1 MTKNNIKKKVLM
13 LSTSYPVV
21 VGSVSGLFVSQLAMA
36 LSGKLNVS
44 VLAPDADSGHV
55 LSPTSVELN
64 VFRYAPR
71 ARQVLAHVP
80 GGIPSQL
87 KVNKFNYLLLPVF
100 IISYVFSSLRRAKSI
115 DVVHANWAFS
125 AFAGWLV
132 KKVFD
137 VPLATTL
144 RGADVGLSGGGVS
157 GALLRFSLWASDSV
171 VVVSDEMLLHLK
183 HQHPKYS
190 KKYVAIHNGVSDL
203 FSPKY
208 KNPDFFPEKR
218 LKLVYVGSLIARKN
232 LSYVIHELSFIREQG
247 VDFELSIIGDGPGR
261 KALVETVIRLGL
273 EKHVCFLGE
282 LSPERVAD
290 QVNHAHV
297 YVSSSLHEGRPNGVL
312 EAMAAG
318 CCCVLS
324 DISGHRE
331 LVGDGRGVIYSLDSS
346 DELGRVLYGLDA
358 SRDCIA
364 AMGQKSRQYI
374 QDNSLTWDACAEA
387 YAVLF
392 DEMISR
398 RNN

>member
-1 MTKNNIKKKVLM
+1 MTKSDVKKNVLM

-21 VGSVSGLFVSQLAMA
+21 VGSVSGLFVSQLATA
-36 LSGKLNVS
+36 LTDKLNVL
-44 VLAPDADSGHV
+44 VLAPDADSGNV
-55 LSPTSVELN
+55 LSPASVELN

-100 IISYVFSSLRRAKSI
+100 IVSYVFSSLKRAKSV

-125 AFAGWLV
+125 AVAGWLV

-137 VPLATTL
+137 VPLVTTL
-144 RGADVGLSGGGVS
+144 RGADVGSSGGVS

-171 VVVSDEMLLHLK
+171 VVVSDEMLLQLK
-183 HQHPKYS
+183 QQYPKYS

-203 FSPKY
+203 FSPKN
-208 KNPDFFPEKR
+208 KNPDFFLKKR
-218 LKLVYVGSLIARKN
+218 LKLVCVGSLIARKN
-232 LSYVIHELSFIREQG
+232 LGYVIDALSFIGEQG
-247 VDFELSIIGDGPGR
+247 IDFELNLIGDGAGR
-261 KALVETVIRLGL
+261 KALVETVARLGL
-273 EKHVCFLGE
+273 EEHVCFLGE
-282 LSPERVAD
+282 LPPEQVAD

-297 YVSSSLHEGRPNGVL
+297 YISSSLHEGRPNGVL

-331 LVGDGRGVIYSLDSS
+331 LAGEERGIIYSLDSS
-346 DELGRVLYGLDA
+346 DALVKVLCSLDA
-358 SRDCIA
+358 QRDVIA
-364 AMGQKSRQYI
+364 VMGQKSRRYI
-374 QDNSLTWDACAEA
+374 EANSLTWSTCAAA
-387 YAVLF
+387 YGALF
-392 DEMISR
+392 DEIISR
-398 RNN
+398 RKN

>member
-1 MTKNNIKKKVLM
+1 MTKSDVKKNVLM

-21 VGSVSGLFVSQLAMA
+21 VGSVSGLFVSQLATA
-36 LSGKLNVS
+36 LTDKLNVS
-44 VLAPDADSGHV
+44 VVAPDADSGNV
-55 LSPTSVELN
+55 LSPASVELS

-71 ARQVLAHVP
+71 ARQDLAHVP

-100 IISYVFSSLRRAKSI
+100 IVSYVFSSLKRAKSI

-125 AFAGWLV
+125 AVAGWLV

-144 RGADVGLSGGGVS
+144 RGADVGSSRGGVS

-183 HQHPKYS
+183 HQHPRYS

-203 FSPKY
+203 FSPRY
-208 KNPDFFPEKR
+208 KKPDFFSKKR

-232 LSYVIHELSFIREQG
+232 LRYVINALSFIGEQG
-247 VDFELSIIGDGPGR
+247 VDFELSVIGDGAER
-261 KALVETVIRLGL
+261 KALTETVARLGL
-273 EKHVCFLGE
+273 EEHVFFLGE
-282 LSPERVAD
+282 LSPEQVAD

-297 YVSSSLHEGRPNGVL
+297 YISSSLHEGRPNGVL

-331 LVGDGRGVIYSLDSS
+331 LAGEGRGIIYSLDSP
-346 DELGRVLYGLDA
+346 DELARVLCGLDA
-358 SRDCIA
+358 SRDVIA
-364 AMGQKSRQYI
+364 AMGQKSRRYI
-374 QDNSLTWDACAEA
+374 EDNSLTWSTCAAA
-387 YAVLF
+387 YGVLF
-392 DEMISR
+392 DEIISR
-398 RNN
+398 RKN

>member
-1 MTKNNIKKKVLM
+1 MKSDVKKKVLM

-21 VGSVSGLFVSQLAMA
+21 VGSVSGLFVSQLATA
-36 LSGKLNVS
+36 LTDKLAVS
-44 VLAPDADSGHV
+44 VVAPDADSESI
-55 LSPTSVELN
+55 LWPASVELN

-71 ARQVLAHVP
+71 ARQALAHVP

-100 IISYVFSSLRRAKSI
+100 IVSYVFSSLRRAKSI

-125 AFAGWLV
+125 AVAGWLV

-137 VPLATTL
+137 VPLVTTL
-144 RGADVGLSGGGVS
+144 RGADVGSSGGGVS
-157 GALLRFSLWASDSV
+157 RALLRFSLWASDSV

-183 HQHPKYS
+183 HQHPRYS

-208 KNPDFFPEKR
+208 KNPDFFSKKR
-218 LKLVYVGSLIARKN
+218 LQLVYVGSLIARKN
-232 LSYVIHELSFIREQG
+232 LGYVINALSFIGEQG
-247 VDFELSIIGDGPGR
+247 VDFELNVIGDGPGR
-261 KALVETVIRLGL
+261 KALVETVERLGL
-273 EKHVCFLGE
+273 EEYVCFLGE
-282 LSPERVAD
+282 LSPEQVAD
-290 QVNHAHV
+290 QVNNAHV
-297 YVSSSLHEGRPNGVL
+297 YMSSSLHEGRPNGVL

-331 LVGDGRGVIYSLDSS
+331 LAGEERGIIYSLNSS
-346 DELGRVLYGLDA
+346 DALVKVLCSLDA
-358 SRDCIA
+358 RRDVIA
-364 AMGQKSRQYI
+364 AMGQKSRRYI
-374 QDNSLTWDACAEA
+374 EGNSLTWSACAAA
-387 YAVLF
+387 YGALF

-398 RNN
+398 RKN